1 MAAASICHL
10 MEVHDK
16 DAEEVELRRSEV
28 MDLCDGELIVL
39 KWRELQRPGDFTP
52 TNLHLKRQSSP
63 QA

>member
-1 MAAASICHL
+1 

-39 KWRELQRPGDFTP
+39 KWRELQRLGDFTP
-52 TNLHLKRQSSP
+52 TYLHLKRQSSP